1 MSWWRRAPT
10 DDKLDREL
18 KFHLEQHASDLIARG
33 LDPAE
38 ARRQARL
45 AIGGVDQVK
54 EECRDQRS
62 TRWLSDVAQDARYA
76 LRLLRH
82 TPGFAAVTL
91 ITLALGTGATTVMF
105 TVIDGV
111 LLKPLPFAAPHELV
125 AVSGQT
131 ATWNTALF
139 GQQRL
144 AYLDFRDCQTESRT
158 LDLGGWLWDTATL
171 SEPGDAD
178 HVEEASVSA
187 SLFPVLGV
195 PVALGRGFVA
205 DDDQPGGA
213 PVVIISD
220 RIWREKF
227 GASPEA
233 IGRAMV
239 LDTRR
244 YTVVGVMPP
253 RFEINVGA
261 GVDVFTPLGQN
272 TLPILQRRGPHPIG
286 VIGAAAPGRDAGAG
300 AHGARRHRQ
309 PSRGAVPR
317 LEQGPH
323 VRGRAAHA
331 RRRQRRRHAV
341 AALRRRDARPPHRVR
356 QHREPAP
363 RARDVARARAGDARG
378 DRREPRRVSSAS
390 A

>member
-18 KFHLEQHASDLIARG
+18 KFHLEQHARDLIARG
-33 LDPAE
+33 WDPAE
-38 ARRQARL
+38 ARRQAQL

-91 ITLALGTGATTVMF
+91 LTLALGTGATTVMF

-131 ATWNTALF
+131 PTWNTALF

-171 SEPGDAD
+171 SAPGDAD
-178 HVEEASVSA
+178 HVVEASLAARRWSSSA
-187 SLFPVLGV
+187 TGS
-195 PVALGRGFVA
+195 
-205 DDDQPGGA
+205 
-213 PVVIISD
+213 
-220 RIWREKF
+220 
-227 GASPEA
+227 
-233 IGRAMV
+233 
-239 LDTRR
+239 
-244 YTVVGVMPP
+244 
-253 RFEINVGA
+253 
-261 GVDVFTPLGQN
+261 
-272 TLPILQRRGPHPIG
+272 
-286 VIGAAAPGRDAGAG
+286 
-300 AHGARRHRQ
+300 GAR
-309 PSRGAVPR
+309 SS
-317 LEQGPH
+317 
-323 VRGRAAHA
+323 A
-331 RRRQRRRHAV
+331 RRRRRLAEPWCST
-341 AALRRRDARPPHRVR
+341 RDATP
-356 QHREPAP
+356 
-363 RARDVARARAGDARG
+363 
-378 DRREPRRVSSAS
+378 SSAS
-390 A
+390 CRPASRLMSAVTRTFSRRSDRTRWRSCSGAVRIRLA